1 VTRPVPLAWLQLS
14 KDKLR
19 LLVAIAGVAFAVILV
34 SMQLGFRRAVYDSA
48 VRYHERLRYDLVM
61 LNPKTPF
68 IGFPES
74 FTRRRLYQALGAAE
88 VEAVTPLY
96 IQQGFWKNPW
106 EHNARNILVVGFDPT
121 RDPLGLEEVW
131 QGPERLKSPDVAF
144 FDADA
149 RPEFGPVAATVEREG
164 SVVAEI
170 NDRRVTVIDL
180 LRLGTSFGIDG
191 SLATSDLNFLRLFP
205 DRLPGLVDL
214 GLIRLHP
221 GVDPDQARG
230 RLAAALEPD
239 VQILT
244 RREFIDREM
253 DYWGSTTPIGYVFGF
268 GALMGLA
275 VGGVIVYQ
283 ILFADVSEHLAEYA
297 TLKAMGYTNRHLSG
311 LVLREAA
318 ILAVLGYLPGSLL
331 AILLYAVTAQAT
343 RLPLAMTPGRA
354 AGVLFLT
361 LVMCGSSAIMAL
373 RKVRSADP
381 AEVFG

>member
-1 VTRPVPLAWLQLS
+1 
-14 KDKLR
+14 
-19 LLVAIAGVAFAVILV
+19 
-34 SMQLGFRRAVYDSA
+34 MQLGFRQAVYQSA
-48 VRYHERLRYDLVM
+48 VRYHERLRFDLVM
-61 LNPKTPF
+61 LSPKTPF

-74 FTRRRLYQALGAAE
+74 FTRRRLYQALGAIE

-106 EHNARNILVVGFDPT
+106 AHSARNILVVGFDPT
-121 RDPLGLEEVW
+121 RDPLRLEGV
-131 QGPERLKSPDVAF
+131 QQNLDRLKLPDVVL
-144 FDADA
+144 FDAA
-149 RPEFGPVAATVEREG
+149 GRPEFGPVAASVEREG
-164 SVVAEI
+164 AVVAEV
-170 NDRRVTVIDL
+170 NDRRVTVIAL
-180 LRLGTSFGIDG
+180 FRLGTSFGIDG
-191 SLATSDLNFLRLFP
+191 SLVTSDLNFLRLFP

-214 GLIRLHP
+214 GLIRLRS
-221 GVDPDQARG
+221 GVEPDRTRD
-230 RLAAALEPD
+230 RLRAALEPD

-244 RREFIDREM
+244 RREFIQREV

-297 TLKAMGYTNRHLSG
+297 TLKAMGYTNRHLAG

-318 ILAVLGYLPGSLL
+318 MLAVLGYLPGSLL
-331 AILLYAVTAQAT
+331 AVLLYAVTAEAT

-354 AGVLFLT
+354 AGVLVLT
-361 LVMCGSSAIMAL
+361 LGMCGSAAIMAL